1 MNLRNKKTTVM
12 GLAKTGVA
20 SARFLAQRGAMVTA
34 TDLRNEIALAG
45 VLQELAGLPI
55 RFVLGQ
61 HEEADFTHSD
71 LVVVSPGVPQ
81 EHPLLVK
88 AHAAGVPVITEIELA
103 SRFITV
109 PLVAITGTNG
119 KTTTTTLAGE
129 LFKASGFSTYVGGN
143 IGTPL
148 IEVAG
153 DLEHDTK
160 GLISAGEAG
169 GEEVTTQAYMHIR
182 RGVTDDANELI
193 QLKAAPPV
201 VVAEISSFQ
210 LEWIETFR
218 PKVAALLNLSEDHLD
233 RYSGYQ
239 EYINAK
245 LRIFENQGA
254 DDFAVVNRDDELVWQ
269 AAQSLKARLFPFS
282 RKHELQEGIF
292 WREGELVY
300 RHQGQERCFPTAG
313 FKLQGVHNL
322 ENIMAAL
329 GCGLLLGCAPGAC
342 QELLNRFTALHHRTE
357 FVREVAGVRYFED
370 SKATNVGS
378 VAKALESFDNITLIA
393 GGKDKG
399 GSYAPL
405 AELVQQ
411 RVRHLVLIGEA
422 TQRMDAELGSL
433 TDTRRA
439 DSLEAAVA
447 LSAQLTQ
454 PGGVV
459 LLSPA
464 CSSFDMFKD
473 YEERAQ
479 RFIAAVRGL

>member
-1 MNLRNKKTTVM
+1 M

-20 SARFLAQRGAMVTA
+20 SVRFLAQRGALVTA
-34 TDLRNEIALAG
+34 TDLRDEAALAG

-103 SRFITV
+103 SRFITA

-129 LFKASGFSTYVGGN
+129 LFKASSFSTYVGGN
-143 IGTPL
+143 IGDPL
-148 IEVAG
+148 I
-153 DLEHDTK
+153 DLP
-160 GLISAGEAG
+160 GSGEQV
-169 GEEVTTQAYMHIR
+169 ER
-182 RGVTDDANELI
+182 
-193 QLKAAPPV
+193 

-210 LEWIETFR
+210 LEWIETFK

-233 RYSGYQ
+233 RYSSYQ
-239 EYINAK
+239 AYIDAK
-245 LRIFENQGA
+245 LRIFENQTA

-269 AAQSLKARLFPFS
+269 AAQSLKASLFPFS
-282 RKHELQEGIF
+282 RRHELQEGIF

-313 FKLQGVHNL
+313 FKLHGVHNL

-329 GCGLLLGCAPGAC
+329 ACGLLLGCTPSAS
-342 QELLNRFTALHHRTE
+342 QELLNRFTALHHRME

-378 VAKALESFDNITLIA
+378 VAKALESFDDITLIA

-422 TQRMDAELGSL
+422 AERMAAELGGL

-439 DSLEAAVA
+439 GSLEEAVA
-447 LSAQLTQ
+447 LSARLTQ

-464 CSSFDMFKD
+464 CSSFDMFRD

>member
-1 MNLRNKKTTVM
+1 M

-20 SARFLAQRGAMVTA
+20 CARFLARRGAQVTA
-34 TDLRNEIALAG
+34 TDMRSESELSAVLA
-45 VLQELAGLPI
+45 ELDGLNI
-55 RFVLGQ
+55 RFVLGR
-61 HEEADFTHSD
+61 HDEADFRESE
-71 LVVVSPGVPQ
+71 LIVVSPGVPQ
-81 EHPLLVK
+81 DHPMLAAAL
-88 AHAAGVPVITEIELA
+88 AAGREIISEIELA
-103 SRFITV
+103 SRFITA

-129 LFKASGFSTYVGGN
+129 LFRANGFTTCVGGN
-143 IGTPL
+143 IGEPL
-148 IEVAG
+148 INLPE
-153 DLEHDTK
+153 
-160 GLISAGEAG
+160 SGEQV
-169 GEEVTTQAYMHIR
+169 ER
-182 RGVTDDANELI
+182 
-193 QLKAAPPV
+193 

-210 LEWIETFR
+210 LEWIREFKPT
-218 PKVAALLNLSEDHLD
+218 VAVLLNISEDHLD
-233 RYSGYQ
+233 RYPTYQ

-254 DDFAVVNRDDELVWQ
+254 DDYAVVNRDDELVWQ
-269 AAQSLKARLFPFS
+269 AAQTLQAHLFAFS
-282 RKHELQEGIF
+282 RKMALDEGICCI
-292 WREGELVY
+292 GEEIIF
-300 RHQGQERCFPTAG
+300 RHQENELRFPISG

-329 GCGLLLGCAPGAC
+329 ACALLLGCRRD
-342 QELLNRFTALHHRTE
+342 ESLDLLNRFESLHHRME
-357 FVREVAGVRYFED
+357 FVHDVNGVRYFED

-405 AELVQQ
+405 AELVRQ

-422 TQRMDAELGSL
+422 ADRIAEELGGL
-433 TDTRRA
+433 TATCKA
-439 DSLEAAVA
+439 QSLEEAVLLAAA
-447 LSAQLTQ
+447 RTR

-464 CSSFDMFKD
+464 CSSFDMFRD

-479 RFIAAVRGL
+479 RFIAAVNRLQAE